1 MKLLKMFTGALAA
14 TAVFA
19 LSSVVAHAQSTW
31 EAIQDRGTLRIG
43 VTQAPPWFTKDISS
57 GEWTG
62 GLGIALG
69 EQMAAALEVE
79 LEAVEV
85 TWGTSIAALQADKID
100 LMYFLSPTASRARVI
115 DFTTNPITKV
125 DRFLDPD
132 IFWINIASE
141 GCYTFFPGLALIT
154 REI

>member
-57 GEWTG
+57 GEWRLGNCLG
-62 GLGIALG
+62 G
-69 EQMAAALEVE
+69 
-79 LEAVEV
+79 
-85 TWGTSIAALQADKID
+85 ADG
-100 LMYFLSPTASRARVI
+100 SGAGS
-115 DFTTNPITKV
+115 
-125 DRFLDPD
+125 
-132 IFWINIASE
+132 
-141 GCYTFFPGLALIT
+141 
-154 REI
+154 